1 MAEGI
6 RILPFY
12 ILCDTSSSMRG
23 DRIASVN
30 RELPTLLHAILSDPI
45 VDQKIRLG
53 IVSFSTEARVD
64 LPLSQLSQHTSMP
77 TLSAGGQTN
86 YAKGFTKTREV
97 IEKDLKELKS
107 SGYTPYRPCVYL
119 ITDGRPGDGWKR
131 IRDNWVDRLANRYAP
146 NIISFGVAEADQE
159 VLTRVSTQFTF
170 LADQGSNS
178 ANALKEVLHCIAS
191 SVVGSARN
199 NQAALVIPNGGETF
213 RVIDNKIEE

>member
-1 MAEGI
+1 
-6 RILPFY
+6 
-12 ILCDTSSSMRG
+12 
-23 DRIASVN
+23 
-30 RELPTLLHAILSDPI
+30 
-45 VDQKIRLG
+45 
-53 IVSFSTEARVD
+53 
-64 LPLSQLSQHTSMP
+64 
-77 TLSAGGQTN
+77 
-86 YAKGFTKTREV
+86 
-97 IEKDLKELKS
+97 
-107 SGYTPYRPCVYL
+107 L

-191 SVVGSARN
+191 SVIGSARN